1 MPPRAAT
8 KAAMPDRASVTD
20 YKFSLVWAVVSLRA
34 DTAPYNKITSN
45 MNQTKLLFLLI
56 TALAFASCRQTARQ
70 TVADAE
76 QPTDSTEAVTS
87 ADTLRLVIID
97 KSISR
102 SDSVVQARIINP
114 NDYDVNYGQEYTIE
128 RETDGHWQQV
138 PFPKNFGFTS
148 VLSTIAAHD
157 SATVYGHIRLLHL
170 ATGHYRLTKQIDGR
184 TLSDDFYIPSTI
196 TFPTPVYR

>member
-1 MPPRAAT
+1 MNKQAIITVLIAA
-8 KAAMPDRASVTD
+8 
-20 YKFSLVWAVVSLRA
+20 
-34 DTAPYNKITSN
+34 I
-45 MNQTKLLFLLI
+45 
-56 TALAFASCRQTARQ
+56 AFASCRPTARQ
-70 TVADAE
+70 AVADAE
-76 QPTDSTEAVTS
+76 LPTDNTEAATS

-102 SDSVVQARIINP
+102 IDSVVQARIINP

-148 VLSTIAAHD
+148 VLSTVAAHD
-157 SATVYGHIRLLHL
+157 SATVYGHIGLLHL
-170 ATGHYRLTKQIDGR
+170 APGHYRLTKQIDGR

>member
-1 MPPRAAT
+1 MMKQAG
-8 KAAMPDRASVTD
+8 
-20 YKFSLVWAVVSLRA
+20 
-34 DTAPYNKITSN
+34 
-45 MNQTKLLFLLI
+45 LLFLLI
-56 TALAFASCRQTARQ
+56 VALAFASCRPTARQ

-87 ADTLRLVIID
+87 ADTLRLVIAD
-97 KSISR
+97 KSLSQT
-102 SDSVVQARIINP
+102 DSVVQARIINP
-114 NDYDVNYGQEYTIE
+114 NDYDVSYGQEYTIE

-138 PFPKNFGFTS
+138 PFPKDFGFTS

-184 TLSDDFYIPSTI
+184 TLSDDFYIPGTI

>member
-1 MPPRAAT
+1 MKYMKQA
-8 KAAMPDRASVTD
+8 
-20 YKFSLVWAVVSLRA
+20 
-34 DTAPYNKITSN
+34 
-45 MNQTKLLFLLI
+45 KLLFLLI
-56 TALAFASCRQTARQ
+56 ATLAFASCRQTARQ

-102 SDSVVQARIINP
+102 IDSVVQARIINP

-138 PFPKNFGFTS
+138 PFPKDFGFTS
-148 VLSTIAAHD
+148 VLSTVAAHG
-157 SATVYGHIRLLHL
+157 SSTVYGHIRLLHL
-170 ATGHYRLTKQIDGR
+170 TPGHYRLTKQIDGR
-184 TLSDDFYIPSTI
+184 TLSDDFYIPSNI

>member
-1 MPPRAAT
+1 M
-8 KAAMPDRASVTD
+8 
-20 YKFSLVWAVVSLRA
+20 
-34 DTAPYNKITSN
+34 NKQAIITV
-45 MNQTKLLFLLI
+45 LI
-56 TALAFASCRQTARQ
+56 AALAFASCRPTARQ
-70 TVADAE
+70 AVADAE
-76 QPTDSTEAVTS
+76 QPTDNTEAATS

-102 SDSVVQARIINP
+102 IDSVVQARIINP

-148 VLSTIAAHD
+148 VLSTVAAHG
-157 SATVYGHIRLLHL
+157 STTVYGHIGLLHL
-170 ATGHYRLTKQIDGR
+170 APGHYRLTKQIDGR

>member
-1 MPPRAAT
+1 MKYLKQA
-8 KAAMPDRASVTD
+8 
-20 YKFSLVWAVVSLRA
+20 KFF
-34 DTAPYNKITSN
+34 
-45 MNQTKLLFLLI
+45 FLLI
-56 TALAFASCRQTARQ
+56 ATLAFASCGPSARQ
-70 TVADAE
+70 AVADAE
-76 QPTDSTEAVTS
+76 QPTDNTEAATS

-102 SDSVVQARIINP
+102 SDSVVLARIITP

-148 VLSTIAAHD
+148 VLSTVAAHD
-157 SATVYGHIRLLHL
+157 SATVYAHIRLLHL
-170 ATGHYRLTKQIDGR
+170 TPGHYRLTKQIDGR
-184 TLSDDFYIPSTI
+184 TLSDDFYIPSNI